1 MKAHFLLSTLFFCAL
16 EGYSK
21 QETPLFVNTIPT
33 TPSALR
39 TTATPDK
46 GEMES
51 EMDALAKSNQWRKF
65 ADVMDDY
72 LKKFGYPDEKRF
84 YNWMLNLKISNID
97 RSVSK
102 KAVKW
107 LQTHMN
113 DIRTK
118 LSQSN
123 DEQQV
128 QAKGVK
134 LEEYLS
140 AYERIVAALK
150 S

>member
-1 MKAHFLLSTLFFCAL
+1 MKAHFLLSTLLFCAL

-21 QETPLFVNTIPT
+21 QEIPRFENTKPI
-33 TPSALR
+33 TPSVLSI
-39 TTATPDK
+39 TATPDK

-123 DEQQV
+123 EEQQV